1 MTKTE
6 LKTELKKSILKA
18 LPKGFRCNI
27 SKSGLHI
34 YLYKD
39 NGFTEENELAVK
51 KLCKKFNLDEAGAG
65 TDLLTGVR
73 DWDLVNLKIEKTISN
88 EAKDVLKAMKSF
100 FNKWGNAYCGSSKA
114 YDIVE
119 QIRSL
124 IATDEV

>member
-1 MTKTE
+1 MAN
-6 LKTELKKSILKA
+6 KKNEFKQQILA
-18 LPKGFRCNI
+18 NLPKGFKCNI

-51 KLCKKFNLDEAGAG
+51 KLCKKFKFDEVGAG
-65 TDLLTGVR
+65 TNLLTGVR
-73 DWDLVNLKIEKTISN
+73 DWDLIVLSVEQTMKT

-100 FNKWGNAYCGSSKA
+100 FNRWGNAYCESSGT

-119 QIRSL
+119 QMRNL